1 MTQEQKTV
9 PTWIRIVSGLLAL
22 MEMMVSVSL
31 AFSPDSMAD
40 KIDLQAKGVG
50 FLMLVWATR
59 QFALGFMFAF
69 ATFRRSAPMLTVAY
83 VFLLVMFAGDLVIGV
98 LQKDNM
104 LVVSALVFCAFAAGM
119 LFFINRKK

>member
-22 MEMMVSVSL
+22 MEMMVTFSL